1 MTIDCGRCEMRGIG
15 CRDCAIAVIE
25 TRNVTGYLPEAELR
39 ALGVLADAGLVPPV
53 RLTVAGTR
61 IRPGARTWT
70 STAFPDVRA
79 SR

>member
-15 CRDCAIAVIE
+15 CRDCAIALIE

-53 RLTVAGTR
+53 RLTIAGTR
-61 IRPGARTWT
+61 IRPAPRTWS

-79 SR
+79 S